1 MTTQLKTIS
10 NQRKKRTIKNESHL
24 KFSLIVYLLFT
35 CGNILAQG
43 NLPNSVAN
51 QYAKNRDRSIS
62 DDFSTI
68 DFNKWSY
75 RRDMG
80 NGVGEGTKYAY
91 IINNSYLSLKGDNA
105 TKKGGGLSA
114 LKSSHFGFYQF
125 KYRVIGLKPGVDSP
139 WHPSIWGDKNN
150 SGKIWKAL
158 TPQPKDKIEI
168 DMIEFYN
175 KPSRW
180 NSHAIAKTDGLR
192 SKSGKLVVGSSDFDN
207 NWHIMG
213 FEYHPNY
220 LQLWENKNGKWE
232 KVGRKVTFTDGET
245 TNTTVNKKN
254 RKPIFNILSNKYHVA
269 EADANKDSWL
279 HIDYFY
285 YFPYSPGNGP
295 GGGNS
300 IVTLRK
306 GNATNYALDGGNGG
320 SNNQNVKLWSFNKN
334 NVNQQWEEINRGN
347 GYYSY
352 KKRNTNFCIDGGNGG
367 KNGSNVKLWRCDN
380 NNQNQ
385 HFKKIS
391 IGGNKYRLEKRN
403 ASGFSIDG
411 RSGGANNQNVHL
423 WASSNNTGNQQ
434 WIISSN
440 NAKANKE
447 LKNSTSLGLYA
458 FPNPTSGIVKIN
470 TDDNLNM
477 LPTQVSVY
485 SFVGSLVGSYE
496 NTDTID
502 LSGLAEGNYFLV
514 INLEDITTK
523 TKKKQIIK
531 VLKK

>member
-1 MTTQLKTIS
+1 MMTHLKTVS
-10 NQRKKRTIKNESHL
+10 NQRKKRNIKNESYLKYL

-35 CGNILAQG
+35 CGNIHSQG
-43 NLPNSVAN
+43 NLPSSVAN
-51 QYAKNRDRSIS
+51 QYAENRDQSIS

-68 DFNKWSY
+68 DFNKWCY
-75 RRDMG
+75 RRDMD
-80 NGVGEGTKYAY
+80 NGIGEGTKYVY
-91 IINNSYLSLKGDNA
+91 TVNNSYLSLKGDNA

-114 LKSSHFGFYQF
+114 LKSSYFGFYEF

-158 TPQPKDKIEI
+158 TPQPIDKIEI

-175 KPSRW
+175 EPSQW
-180 NSHAIAKTDGLR
+180 NSHAIAKSDGLR
-192 SKSGKLVVGSSDFDN
+192 SKSGKLVRGSSDFDN

-220 LQLWENKNGKWE
+220 LQLWEKKNGSWE

-269 EADANKDSWL
+269 EVDANKNSWL

-285 YFPYSPGNGP
+285 YFPYSSGNGS
-295 GGGNS
+295 GGGNP

-306 GNATNYALDGGNGG
+306 GNATNYAI
-320 SNNQNVKLWSFNKN
+320 VKS
-334 NVNQQWEEINRGN
+334 
-347 GYYSY
+347 
-352 KKRNTNFCIDGGNGG
+352 
-367 KNGSNVKLWRCDN
+367 
-380 NNQNQ
+380 
-385 HFKKIS
+385 
-391 IGGNKYRLEKRN
+391 
-403 ASGFSIDG
+403 
-411 RSGGANNQNVHL
+411 
-423 WASSNNTGNQQ
+423 
-434 WIISSN
+434 
-440 NAKANKE
+440 NKE
-447 LKNSTSLGLYA
+447 LKNSTSPGLYA

-470 TDDNLNM
+470 TDHNLNM
-477 LPTQVSVY
+477 IPTQVNVY
-485 SFVGSLVGSYE
+485 SFVGSLVSSYE

-502 LSGLAEGNYFLV
+502 LSSLAEGNYFLV